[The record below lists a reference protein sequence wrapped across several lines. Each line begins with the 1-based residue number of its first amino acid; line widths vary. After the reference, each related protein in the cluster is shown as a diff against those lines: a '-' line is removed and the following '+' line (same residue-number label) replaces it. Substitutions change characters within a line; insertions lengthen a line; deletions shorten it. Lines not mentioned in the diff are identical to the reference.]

1 MYIKLYIIFCSG
13 FKSLAILILVL
24 LCMFENAKHQKG
36 LKTLT
41 ILDKLD
47 LGYCETP
54 CYPNCYWLSILISIL
69 LKNKVFDSESYRSF
83 LGTDNVLQNILFY

>member
-1 MYIKLYIIFCSG
+1 MLQIYGVRFFQCYMYIKLYIIFCSG

-47 LGYCETP
+47 LGLRNTL
-54 CYPNCYWLSILISIL
+54 LSKLLLVINTHIYLITKQSI
-69 LKNKVFDSESYRSF
+69 
-83 LGTDNVLQNILFY
+83 

>member
-1 MYIKLYIIFCSG
+1 MKTIDKKNVKYSIVANLYRVLNYEYIIFCSG

-24 LCMFENAKHQKG
+24 LYMFENAKHQKR

-47 LGYCETP
+47 LGY
-54 CYPNCYWLSILISIL
+54 
-69 LKNKVFDSESYRSF
+69 
-83 LGTDNVLQNILFY
+83 